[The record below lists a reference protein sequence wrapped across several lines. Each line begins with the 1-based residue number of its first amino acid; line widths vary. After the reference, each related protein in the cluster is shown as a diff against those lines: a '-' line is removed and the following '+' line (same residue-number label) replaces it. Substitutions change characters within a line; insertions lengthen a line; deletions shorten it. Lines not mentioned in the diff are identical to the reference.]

1 MENLK
6 FIEDEISLTFE
17 IYTYENA
24 QSFVRPFD
32 LSKAPLIRVGFIKDE
47 VLLIDMHHI
56 IFDGFT
62 MQIIMRELNKY
73 YNLGRMEE
81 LEIQYSDCTIDIKEK
96 KMVCGY
102 FEQQISFYKEMFS
115 NEYEFVNILNKIVIK
130 MKMKMKM
137 KYFVN

>member
-96 KMVCGY
+96 KWFVD
-102 FEQQISFYKEMFS
+102 IS
-115 NEYEFVNILNKIVIK
+115 NNKFHFIK
-130 MKMKMKM
+130 KCFPMNM
-137 KYFVN
+137 NS